1 MTYKY
6 AGYLLIDNRASGE
19 GMKEFETFTC
29 SHCQAVVVLNPARQR
44 ERYTC
49 RGCDHLL
56 CDRCGAA
63 RAAGAKCQTMKQMV
77 DEFLERASRAD
88 PTAPSIII
96 IP

>member
-6 AGYLLIDNRASGE
+6 AGYLFLDNRASGGGVQE
-19 GMKEFETFTC
+19 LDTFTC
-29 SHCQAVVVLNPARQR
+29 SHCQAVVILNPARQR

-63 RAAGAKCQTMKQMV
+63 RAAGAKCQTMKQTV
-77 DEFLERASRAD
+77 DEILEAASRGL
-88 PTAPSIII
+88 PVSSPIIL
-96 IP
+96 P